1 MDLRAEVVIVG
12 GGVVG
17 TSIAWHLARAGVRDV
32 VLVER
37 DELAAGST
45 SKAAGGV
52 RAQFSD
58 ELNIQLGARSLE
70 AFGRFEEEV
79 GQDIG
84 LHRVGYLFLL
94 STPGQVAAFEAG
106 VRLQN
111 SLGVPSRLLTPEEAR
126 RLSPLIR
133 TDGLLAA
140 AYSPDDGHCTPEA
153 VVHGYATAAR
163 AHGARI
169 LRHTEVTG
177 IELRG
182 DTVTAVG
189 TTLGR
194 IETGTVICAAGAW
207 SRAVGAMVGVELPV
221 RPLRRQI
228 AVTGPVPG
236 LPPTLPMTIDF
247 TTSLY
252 FHREGPGLLLGMS
265 DPDERPGFATDTHD
279 RWIPRLAE
287 AMRQRAPALLDAPR
301 TGGWAGLYENTPD
314 HNALIGE
321 APDVSRFLY
330 ATGFSGHG
338 FLQGPAVGEVIRDL
352 YLGRVPFLDIS
363 PLSAGRFAA
372 DAPRPEAN
380 LV

>member
-1 MDLRAEVVIVG
+1 MNLRARVVIVG
-12 GGVVG
+12 GGVMG
-17 TSIAWHLARAGVRDV
+17 TSIAYHLSRAGVRDV

-45 SKAAGGV
+45 SRAAGGV

-70 AFGRFEEEV
+70 AFGRFEEEI

-94 STPGQVAAFEAG
+94 STPEQVASFEAG

-111 SLGVPSRLLTPEEAR
+111 SLGVPSRMLTPAEAL

-153 VVHGYATAAR
+153 VVQGYAAAAR
-163 AHGARI
+163 ARGARI

-177 IELRG
+177 VERDG
-182 DTVTAVG
+182 STVTAV
-189 TTLGR
+189 TTTRGR
-194 IETGTVICAAGAW
+194 ITTGTVICAAGAW
-207 SRAVGAMVGVELPV
+207 SRAVGALAGVDLPV

-228 AVTGPVPG
+228 AVTEPVPG
-236 LPPTLPMTIDF
+236 LPPALPMTIDF

-252 FHREGPGLLLGMS
+252 FHAEGPGLLLGMS

-279 RWIPRLAE
+279 RWIPRLCE
-287 AMRQRAPALLDAPR
+287 AMQRRAPALLELRR

-321 APDVSRFLY
+321 ASSVSRFLY

-338 FLQGPAVGEVIRDL
+338 FLQGPAVGEIVRDL
-352 YLGRVPFLDIS
+352 YLGRVPFLDVS

>member
-1 MDLRAEVVIVG
+1 MNLRARVVIVG
-12 GGVVG
+12 GGVMG
-17 TSIAWHLARAGVRDV
+17 TSIAYHLARAGVRDV

-45 SKAAGGV
+45 SRAAGGV

-70 AFGRFEEEV
+70 AFGRFEEEI

-94 STPGQVAAFEAG
+94 STPEQVASFEAG

-111 SLGVPSRLLTPEEAR
+111 SLGVPSRMLTPTEAH

-153 VVHGYATAAR
+153 VVQGYATAAR
-163 AHGARI
+163 ARGARI

-177 IELRG
+177 IERDG
-182 DTVTAVG
+182 GTVTAV
-189 TTLGR
+189 TTTRGR
-194 IETGTVICAAGAW
+194 ITTGTVICAAGAW
-207 SRAVGAMVGVELPV
+207 SRAVGALAGVDLPV

-228 AVTGPVPG
+228 AVTEPVPG
-236 LPPTLPMTIDF
+236 LPPALPMTIDF

-252 FHREGPGLLLGMS
+252 FHAEGPGLLLGMS
-265 DPDERPGFATDTHD
+265 DPDERPGFATDPHD
-279 RWIPRLAE
+279 RWIPRLCE
-287 AMRQRAPALLDAPR
+287 AMQRRAPALLELRR

-321 APDVSRFLY
+321 ASSVSRFLY

-338 FLQGPAVGEVIRDL
+338 FLQGPAVGEIIRDL
-352 YLGRVPFLDIS
+352 YLGRVPFLDVS

>member
-1 MDLRAEVVIVG
+1 MKRQAEVVVIG
-12 GGVVG
+12 GGVIG
-17 TSIAWHLARAGVRDV
+17 TSIAYHLARAGVRDL

-45 SKAAGGV
+45 SRAAGGV

-58 ELNIQLGARSLE
+58 GLNVQLGARSLE
-70 AFGRFEEEV
+70 AFGRFEEDT
-79 GQDIG
+79 GYDIG

-94 STPGQVAAFEAG
+94 STPEDVAGFEAG

-111 SLGVPSRLLTPEEAR
+111 SLDVPSRMIDPAEAR
-126 RLSPLIR
+126 RLSPLIS
-133 TDGLLAA
+133 TEGLLAA

-153 VVHGYATAAR
+153 VVHGYASAAR
-163 AHGARI
+163 DHGATI
-169 LRHTEVTG
+169 LRHTDVTG
-177 IELRG
+177 IETHG
-182 DTVTAVG
+182 DTITAVV

-194 IETGTVICAAGAW
+194 IDTNTVICAAGAW
-207 SRAVGAMVGVELPV
+207 SKGIGAMAGVDLPV
-221 RPLRRQI
+221 QPLRRQI
-228 AVTGPVPG
+228 AVTEPVPG

-247 TTSLY
+247 STSLY
-252 FHREGPGLLLGMS
+252 FHSEGPGLLVGMS

-287 AMRQRAPALLDAPR
+287 AMRRRAPGLLDLRR

-321 APDVSRFLY
+321 ATSVSRFLY

-352 YLGRVPFLDIS
+352 YLGHVPFVDVS

-372 DAPRPEAN
+372 DAPRPEVN

>member
-1 MDLRAEVVIVG
+1 MNLRAQVVIIG
-12 GGVVG
+12 GGVMG
-17 TSIAWHLARAGVRDV
+17 TSIACHLARAGVRDV

-58 ELNIQLGARSLE
+58 ELNVQLGARSLE
-70 AFGRFEEEV
+70 AFARFGEET
-79 GQDIG
+79 GYDIG
-84 LHRVGYLFLL
+84 LRRVGYLFLL
-94 STPGQVAAFEAG
+94 STPEEVASFEAG

-111 SLGVPSRLLTPEEAR
+111 HLGVPSRMLTPKEAA
-126 RLSPLIR
+126 RLSPLIT

-140 AYSPDDGHCTPEA
+140 AYSPDDGHCTPES
-153 VVHGYATAAR
+153 VVHGYAATAR
-163 AHGARI
+163 AHGARV

-177 IELRG
+177 IERDGAFL
-182 DTVTAVG
+182 TAVH

-194 IETGTVICAAGAW
+194 IATDTVICAAGAW
-207 SRAVGAMVGVELPV
+207 SRAVGAMAGVDLPV
-221 RPLRRQI
+221 QPLRRQI
-228 AVTGPVPG
+228 AVTEPVRG

-252 FHREGPGLLLGMS
+252 FHAEGPGLLLGMS

-279 RWIPRLAE
+279 RWIPRLYA
-287 AMRQRAPALLDAPR
+287 AMERRAPALLDLRR

-321 APDVSRFLY
+321 APAVSRFLY

-338 FLQGPAVGEVIRDL
+338 FLQAPAVGEVVRDL
-352 YLGRVPFLDIS
+352 YLGRAPFLDVG
-363 PLSAGRFAA
+363 PLGAGRFAA
-372 DAPRPEAN
+372 DAPRPESN

>member
-1 MDLRAEVVIVG
+1 MNLRAEAVIVG
-12 GGVVG
+12 GGVMG

-58 ELNIQLGARSLE
+58 ELNIRLGARSLE

-94 STPGQVAAFEAG
+94 STPGQVASFEAG

-111 SLGVPSRLLTPEEAR
+111 SLGVPSRLLTPGEAS

-182 DTVTAVG
+182 DTITAVS

-207 SRAVGAMVGVELPV
+207 SRAVGAMVGMELPV

-287 AMRQRAPALLDAPR
+287 AMRQRAPALLDLPR

-321 APDVSRFLY
+321 APTVSRFLY

-338 FLQGPAVGEVIRDL
+338 FLQAPAVGEVIRDL